1 LDDRRRVAYR
11 HVSRVEVGRGR
22 QALIRRMIE
31 FASDLRRFPEP
42 RNQQFQAFFFCEIK
56 MMRKLYFIDGGRRA
70 GPSTA
75 LGR

>member
-1 LDDRRRVAYR
+1 
-11 HVSRVEVGRGR
+11 
-22 QALIRRMIE
+22 LIRRVIE